1 MVGKRREGF
10 TLKIMKKHWKHS
22 RQKFIGQLHLD
33 RFDFDNGL
41 RLFAVENKVA
51 PVFSYHT
58 WYNVGSR
65 DEVKGKSGLAHLFEH
80 MMFKGTKKN
89 PQGTFDRSM
98 ESAGARDLNAF
109 TSTDYTAYVSSLPV
123 EALPMVAGFESDRM
137 VGLAL
142 TKEQFESERE
152 VVHNERKQV
161 MENNPEGKMYEELTK
176 LSYKSHPYGR
186 PVIGY
191 GEDLDSMTTKDCEEF
206 YKAYYAPNN
215 AVIAVVGAWKPE
227 KVAEAIWKEYGK
239 IAPQKQPQTSTPK
252 ESEQTEQRMSVL
264 SLPVQV
270 EKAYAGYRVPEGTH
284 PDHVPLTVLTYILS
298 SGRSS
303 RFYHALVDGGICVDQ
318 GCSVGGMKD
327 PSLLYLSFTCQ
338 SGKKADEALA
348 IMDREIAQLI
358 EKGVSQDE
366 LDRVKNRLRME
377 VHLGLAGNHAMARFI
392 GQHEIVLGDVGLGLK
407 EITAIEA
414 VTAEQVQAV
423 ARKYMNK
430 NRRSVVV
437 GKPQ

>member
-1 MVGKRREGF
+1 
-10 TLKIMKKHWKHS
+10 MKKHWTHT
-22 RQKFIGQLHLD
+22 RYKFLGQLHMD
-33 RFDFDNGL
+33 RFDFENGL
-41 RLFAVENKVA
+41 RLFAVENRIA
-51 PVFSYHT
+51 PVFSYQT
-58 WYNVGSR
+58 WFNVGSR

-89 PQGTFDRSM
+89 PQGTFDRMM

-109 TSTDYTAYVSSLPV
+109 TSTDYTAYVASLPV

-161 MENNPEGKMYEELTK
+161 MENNPEGKMYEALQK
-176 LSYKSHPYGR
+176 LVWKEHPYGR

-191 GEDLDSMTTKDCEEF
+191 GEDLDSMSTKDCEEF

-215 AVIAVVGAWKPE
+215 AVICVVGAWKPE
-227 KVAEAIWKEYGK
+227 KVAAAIWKEYGK
-239 IAPQKQPQTSTPK
+239 IAPQAQPAVKPVV
-252 ESEQTEQRMSVL
+252 EPAQTEERVSVL

-270 EKAYAGYRVPEGTH
+270 EKSYIGYRVPEGTH
-284 PDHVPLTVLTYILS
+284 ADHVPLTVLSYILS

-303 RFYHALVDGGICVDQ
+303 RLYRSLVDSGVCMDQ

-327 PSLLYLSFTCQ
+327 PSLFYFSFTCQ
-338 SGKKADEALA
+338 TGRKAEEALS
-348 IMDREIAQLI
+348 IIDREIRLI
-358 EKGVSQDE
+358 CDKGVSAEE
-366 LDRVKNRLRME
+366 LERVKNRLRME
-377 VHLGLAGNHAMARFI
+377 IHLGLATNPAMARFI
-392 GQHEIVLGDVGLGLK
+392 GQHELVLGDVRAALDEL
-407 EITAIEA
+407 ER
-414 VTAEQVQAV
+414 VQAV
-423 ARKYMNK
+423 EVNEVKAIARKYL
-430 NRRSVVV
+430 NRNQRSVVV